1 MSRFEE
7 EQRERRENEGS
18 SLERLD
24 LEDNTFSDDDGD
36 HCSDS
41 DLEELPELPKGF
53 VTATEVDPEKEERK
67 VSARRCL

>member
-1 MSRFEE
+1 MSRLEK
-7 EQRERRENEGS
+7 EQQERREKEET
-18 SLERLD
+18 SLEQLD
-24 LEDNTFSDDDGD
+24 LEDNPFTDDDGD

-67 VSARRCL
+67 VSARPCL